1 MSERVRLEITGR
13 VQGVGFR
20 WFTREKARRW
30 GLAGWVKNM
39 PDGSVEVLVEGS
51 EGAID
56 GLIEMLRA
64 GPPGAAVTALRR
76 LPAENAEPLPQPF
89 TVLKG

>member
-1 MSERVRLEITGR
+1 MSERVRIEITGR

-30 GLAGWVKNM
+30 GVAGWVRNKL
-39 PDGSVEVLVEGS
+39 DGSVEIVAEGS
-51 EGAID
+51 EGAIE

-64 GPPGAAVTALRR
+64 GPPGSTVTELRR
-76 LPAENAEPLPQPF
+76 WPADTEEPLPQPF
-89 TVLKG
+89 AVVK